1 MLHGHCSYLNYP
13 ALTQKKG
20 KLMATDLPTDPFTFF
35 GVCYAQAIEHEL
47 NDPNAMTV
55 ATVGSDG
62 MPSVRVVL
70 LKAWDARGFVFYT
83 NYESRKGRELLA
95 HPKAALNFH
104 WKSLR
109 KQVRIHGLV
118 ETVSDDEADAYF
130 ASRPRDSQLG
140 AWASDQSRPMPARTT
155 FEARLADME
164 LRYKDAPVPRPPHW
178 SGFRVVPQTIEFWQD
193 RDFRLHERWVY
204 TRKGDGWQAELLYP

>member
-1 MLHGHCSYLNYP
+1 M
-13 ALTQKKG
+13 QKKG
-20 KLMATDLPTDPFTFF
+20 KLMATDIPTDPFALF
-35 GVCYAQAIEHEL
+35 GTCYAKATEHEL

-55 ATVGSDG
+55 ATIGSDG

-70 LKAWDARGFVFYT
+70 LKAWDERGFVFYT
-83 NYESRKGRELLA
+83 NHESRKGRELLA

-118 ETVSDDEADAYF
+118 EAVSDAEADTYF
-130 ASRPRDSQLG
+130 ASRARDSQLG

-155 FEARLADME
+155 FETRLADMA
-164 LRYKDAPVPRPPHW
+164 LRFKDMQVPRPPHW

-193 RDFRLHERWVY
+193 RDFRLHERWLY
-204 TRKGDGWQAELLYP
+204 TRKGNGWQIGLLYP

>member
-1 MLHGHCSYLNYP
+1 
-13 ALTQKKG
+13 
-20 KLMATDLPTDPFTFF
+20 MATDLPTDPFTFF
-35 GVCYAQAIEHEL
+35 GICYAQATEHEL

-55 ATVGSDG
+55 ATVGNDG

-83 NYESRKGRELLA
+83 NYESRKGDELLA

-118 ETVSDDEADAYF
+118 ETVADAEADAYF

-140 AWASDQSRPMPARTT
+140 AWASEQSRPMPARTT
-155 FEARLADME
+155 FEARLADVE

-193 RDFRLHERWVY
+193 RDFRLHERWLY
-204 TRKGDGWQAELLYP
+204 TRMGDDWQAGLLYP